1 MNTYSQYHASLSCAR
16 VTGRWVLLS
25 SVQNV
30 VRWLTFNLK
39 PRLSIMDFVLQL
51 DKSRNESL
59 SLRLSALIQKVSM
72 ESLRGNV
79 SASTCL
85 YSVHWKWNEDVHD
98 NLVFRL
104 PSNPELAA

>member
-1 MNTYSQYHASLSCAR
+1 MCSIEQS
-16 VTGRWVLLS
+16 LLS
-25 SVQNV
+25 STSRSVSHMFL
-30 VRWLTFNLK
+30 VRSFKQAGMINSFNHNQSSGS
-39 PRLSIMDFVLQL
+39 RLSIMDLVLQL
-51 DKSRNESL
+51 DKS